1 MHQQQQSIIRIAK
14 RQLSATGKTTFM
26 PIGNSM
32 PFSESNTDQ
41 NITRL
46 CVQRTSE

>member
-1 MHQQQQSIIRIAK
+1 MHHQQRNKQIAK
-14 RQLSATGKTTFM
+14 RSLSATGKTTFM

-32 PFSESNTDQ
+32 PICESNYDD

-46 CVQRTSE
+46 CVKRTSK

>member
-1 MHQQQQSIIRIAK
+1 MHQQERSMLSAI
-14 RQLSATGKTTFM
+14 RQLSVKGKTTFM

-32 PFSESNTDQ
+32 PFSENSNDD

-46 CVQRTSE
+46 CVQRTN